1 MDQVFIDMRK
11 ENSWISKHFNKDLV
25 SVEELLCCI
34 EDLDLKVDSL
44 QEELEEK
51 EDRIEEM
58 RKELATYDPSNYGY
72 PYEWVERG
80 GE

>member
-1 MDQVFIDMRK
+1 MNEVYVDMRK
-11 ENSWISKHFNKDLV
+11 ENSWISKHFDKDLV

-51 EDRIEEM
+51 E
-58 RKELATYDPSNYGY
+58 ELIAQMQDELKVYDPFNYGGA
-72 PYEWVERG
+72 R
-80 GE
+80 